1 MKAFEKDRTHDNI
14 LIPRTPTM
22 IEKDLL
28 VSREHLAFLGSF
40 HNSLDLLPCS
50 LYNTLIVA
58 SFYCVR

>member
-1 MKAFEKDRTHDNI
+1 MKAFEKDRARDNT

-40 HNSLDLLPCS
+40 HNSLTCFHVLCTVPLLWPVS
-50 LYNTLIVA
+50 IV
-58 SFYCVR
+58 